1 MIVQPVQLA
10 DHKSNRNHD
19 ALDRFFFFFYG
30 RISVYMF
37 KKIIL

>member
-19 ALDRFFFFFYG
+19 ALDRFLKVRNV
-30 RISVYMF
+30 RISVYMC